1 MLDASHAEEFD
12 DRLLRIGIAPIVGF
26 DGRAL
31 HLDSA
36 VAELPQAGIVRRAL
50 LTSSQSPPI
59 VLRATTDGGRL
70 SAKLPASGSRR
81 RLPAA
86 GRETIGLIWRLH
98 MKKALTAAC
107 AVTILVALSAQDAS
121 AATAAEQPVEA
132 PGEATDE
139 MREADGAVGEL
150 TDDTVITTK
159 VKAALLQDP
168 GTAALAIG
176 VETFMGGVRLSG
188 SVDSV
193 DKKQKA
199 QDIAERVE
207 GVIAVD
213 NALSVK

>member
-1 MLDASHAEEFD
+1 
-12 DRLLRIGIAPIVGF
+12 
-26 DGRAL
+26 
-31 HLDSA
+31 
-36 VAELPQAGIVRRAL
+36 
-50 LTSSQSPPI
+50 
-59 VLRATTDGGRL
+59 
-70 SAKLPASGSRR
+70 
-81 RLPAA
+81 
-86 GRETIGLIWRLH
+86 

-121 AATAAEQPVEA
+121 AAAAAEQSVEA

-139 MREADGAVGEL
+139 MRGAVGEL

-176 VETFMGGVRLSG
+176 VETLIGGVQLSG

-193 DKKQKA
+193 DKKQRA
-199 QDIAERVE
+199 QDIAERVD
-207 GVIAVD
+207 GVIGVD

>member
-1 MLDASHAEEFD
+1 M
-12 DRLLRIGIAPIVGF
+12 
-26 DGRAL
+26 
-31 HLDSA
+31 
-36 VAELPQAGIVRRAL
+36 
-50 LTSSQSPPI
+50 SPTVQTI
-59 VLRATTDGGRL
+59 VLRASTDGGRF
-70 SAKLPASGSRR
+70 SARLPASGSRC

-121 AATAAEQPVEA
+121 AATAAKQPVQSS
-132 PGEATDE
+132 GEATEE
-139 MREADGAVGEL
+139 MHEANKAVGEL

-176 VETFMGGVRLSG
+176 VETLIGGVRLAG

-193 DKKQKA
+193 DKKQRV
-199 QDIAERVE
+199 QDIAERVD
-207 GVIAVD
+207 GVIGVD

>member
-1 MLDASHAEEFD
+1 
-12 DRLLRIGIAPIVGF
+12 
-26 DGRAL
+26 
-31 HLDSA
+31 
-36 VAELPQAGIVRRAL
+36 
-50 LTSSQSPPI
+50 
-59 VLRATTDGGRL
+59 
-70 SAKLPASGSRR
+70 
-81 RLPAA
+81 
-86 GRETIGLIWRLH
+86 

-107 AVTILVALSAQDAS
+107 AVIILVALSAQDAS
-121 AATAAEQPVEA
+121 ATDTKGLGRAKIAEAGYGKEVWAEPPAEIATAAEQPVQA
-132 PGEATDE
+132 SGEATNE
-139 MREADGAVGEL
+139 MREANEAVGKL

-176 VETFMGGVRLSG
+176 VDTFIGGVQLTG

-199 QDIAERVE
+199 QDIAERVD